1 MKNLFAYDF
10 TNRTIVAT
18 KATLK
23 KASNPTTDEYTA
35 LIKMIEGQPT
45 FRVVEKTI
53 KNSGNKK
60 TYKGLTLKMMMDYM
74 IPNRYWYQ
82 LNGQSAQAN
91 WLEQR
96 EAIYSS
102 IQEQE
107 EKAIPQIIF
116 TSEVKIR

>member
-1 MKNLFAYDF
+1 MNVDMTNLY
-10 TNRTIVAT
+10 R
-18 KATLK
+18 
-23 KASNPTTDEYTA
+23 SR
-35 LIKMIEGQPT
+35 G
-45 FRVVEKTI
+45 
-53 KNSGNKK
+53 
-60 TYKGLTLKMMMDYM
+60 M

-96 EAIYSS
+96 KEMYAR

-107 EKAIPQIIF
+107 DGGQAEEIIPQIIF

>member
-1 MKNLFAYDF
+1 MKIHSLKSQCGSLPCGCCYDTPLCVRETRCLNF
-10 TNRTIVAT
+10 
-18 KATLK
+18 
-23 KASNPTTDEYTA
+23 
-35 LIKMIEGQPT
+35 
-45 FRVVEKTI
+45 
-53 KNSGNKK
+53 
-60 TYKGLTLKMMMDYM
+60 

-96 EAIYSS
+96 EAIYSR

-107 EKAIPQIIF
+107 EEAVPQIIF

>member
-1 MKNLFAYDF
+1 
-10 TNRTIVAT
+10 
-18 KATLK
+18 
-23 KASNPTTDEYTA
+23 
-35 LIKMIEGQPT
+35 
-45 FRVVEKTI
+45 
-53 KNSGNKK
+53 
-60 TYKGLTLKMMMDYM
+60 M

-96 EAIYSS
+96 EAIYSR

-107 EKAIPQIIF
+107 EEAVPQIIF